1 MTKAK
6 KKMTKS
12 TFVIII
18 MAVAMVA
25 MLAFGGTFAYFT
37 ATTTEASDTA
47 TTGTVKLGAN
57 TIATLVD
64 TNVVSG
70 QQLFGGSSKVQVTSA
85 SNVDTYVFITFT
97 VSMSGT
103 GNQVDS
109 KDLIKV
115 DGDYCLEYTTAEG
128 WEEVPEHTGVLA
140 KLVPADTT
148 APMDV
153 CTGIKFYGMSNSTP
167 DTTGSLMGQTITVTI
182 KSEAIQVIGE
192 DDGAEMTPQ
201 EAYEVLHP
209 VGG

>member
-70 QQLFGGSSKVQVTSA
+70 QQLFGESSKVQVTSA

-97 VSMSGT
+97 VSMSGA

-109 KDLIKV
+109 KDLIKA
-115 DGDYCLEYTTAEG
+115 DEILIDKKILYNEYC
-128 WEEVPEHTGVLA
+128 
-140 KLVPADTT
+140 
-148 APMDV
+148 
-153 CTGIKFYGMSNSTP
+153 F
-167 DTTGSLMGQTITVTI
+167 
-182 KSEAIQVIGE
+182 
-192 DDGAEMTPQ
+192 
-201 EAYEVLHP
+201 
-209 VGG
+209 

>member
-1 MTKAK
+1 
-6 KKMTKS
+6 
-12 TFVIII
+12 
-18 MAVAMVA
+18 MVA

-57 TIATLVD
+57 TIAKLVD

-70 QQLFGGSSKVQVTSA
+70 QQLFGGGSKVQVTSA

-103 GNQVDS
+103 GNQVAS
-109 KDLIKV
+109 KDLIKA

-128 WEEVPEHTGVLA
+128 WKEVTGHTGVLA
-140 KLVPADTT
+140 KLVTANTT

-153 CTGIKFYGMSNSTP
+153 CTGITFYGMSNSTP

-182 KSEAIQVIGE
+182 RSEAIQALSEEG
-192 DDGAEMTPQ
+192 TPFADSQ
-201 EAYEVLHP
+201 AAYEALHP